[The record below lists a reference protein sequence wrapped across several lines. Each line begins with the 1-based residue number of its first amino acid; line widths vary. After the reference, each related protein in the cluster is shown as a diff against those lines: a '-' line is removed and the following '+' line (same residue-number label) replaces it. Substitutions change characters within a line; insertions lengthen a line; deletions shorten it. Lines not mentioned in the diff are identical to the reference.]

1 MLEFIMT
8 IIIMLMTNRILA
20 ARNEEVEE
28 VEQKPESVKIFLEE
42 IKGQYYAWHIEPKE
56 EFIVQ
61 SKTIDGLLQELNTI
75 FLKKRIEIVTSEEI
89 KCQLRKLNTN

>member
-1 MLEFIMT
+1 
-8 IIIMLMTNRILA
+8 MTNRILA
-20 ARNEEVEE
+20 SRDEEVEE

-42 IKGQYYAWHIEPKE
+42 IKGLYYAWHTEPKE

-61 SKTIDGLLQELNTI
+61 SKTLDGLLQELNKI